1 MTMTNKSKGDD
12 EIQTFKVTFIK
23 SDSNYTPAEMSK
35 IVDTLGRAVL
45 KDIWESLRT
54 EMILEEQSGDIK
66 LTKSVE
72 YIV

>member
-1 MTMTNKSKGDD
+1 MTMTNKSEGDD

-23 SDSNYTPAEMSK
+23 SDSNYTPEEMSK

-54 EMILEEQSGDIK
+54 EEDIRGAVRRHQANK
-66 LTKSVE
+66 
-72 YIV
+72 IG

>member
-1 MTMTNKSKGDD
+1 MT
-12 EIQTFKVTFIK
+12 
-23 SDSNYTPAEMSK
+23 MSK

>member
-1 MTMTNKSKGDD
+1 MTNKSEGDD

-23 SDSNYTPAEMSK
+23 SDSNYTPEEMSK

-54 EMILEEQSGDIK
+54 EEDIRGAVRRHQANK
-66 LTKSVE
+66 
-72 YIV
+72 IG

>member
-23 SDSNYTPAEMSK
+23 SDSNYTPEEMSK

-54 EMILEEQSGDIK
+54 GMILEEQSGDIK

-72 YIV
+72 YI

>member
-1 MTMTNKSKGDD
+1 MTMTNKSEGDD

-23 SDSNYTPAEMSK
+23 SDSNYPPEEMSK

-54 EMILEEQSGDIK
+54 EEDIRGAVRRHQANK
-66 LTKSVE
+66 
-72 YIV
+72 IG

>member
-1 MTMTNKSKGDD
+1 MVTMNNKSKGDD

-23 SDSNYTPAEMSK
+23 SDSNYTPEEMSK

-54 EMILEEQSGDIK
+54 EEDIRGAVRRHQANK
-66 LTKSVE
+66 
-72 YIV
+72 IG

>member
-1 MTMTNKSKGDD
+1 MTNKSKGDD

-23 SDSNYTPAEMSK
+23 SDSNYTPEEMSK

-54 EMILEEQSGDIK
+54 EEDIRGAVRRHQANK
-66 LTKSVE
+66 
-72 YIV
+72 IG

>member
-1 MTMTNKSKGDD
+1 MNNKSKGDD

-23 SDSNYTPAEMSK
+23 SDSNYTPEEMSK

-54 EMILEEQSGDIK
+54 EEDIRGAVRRHQANK
-66 LTKSVE
+66 
-72 YIV
+72 IG